1 MSGADARE
9 LVFANLQKMDVAFA
23 DCEQRFGCKVNIA
36 DHPVL
41 GAISL
46 NGWRK
51 FHVLH
56 TMHHVKQIEALAK
69 YSSAKAQASSRD

>member
-1 MSGADARE
+1 MKARE
-9 LVFANLQKMDVAFA
+9 LVFANLQKMDEAFA
-23 DCEQRFGCKVNIA
+23 ECEQRFGCKVNIA

-56 TMHHVKQIEALAK
+56 TLHHVKQIEGLAK
-69 YSSAKAQASSRD
+69 HSSAKAQASSVA